1 MTYQE
6 AIQFLHGLGQF
17 SMRLGLERTVQLAA
31 ELGSPQERLRFIH
44 VAGTNG
50 KGSTCAFLESMYRAS
65 GLKVGLFTS
74 PHLVHFG
81 ERIQINRRL
90 LPEAAVVDLLNRI
103 RPALTKLSEPD
114 HPTFFEVVTLM
125 ALLHFADERCDV
137 VVWETGLGG
146 RLDATNIVTPLA
158 SVITRIGLDHQQWLG
173 DTVAKIAAEKAG
185 IIKPAIPCVSAPQQ
199 PEVELVLREVCR
211 LKSAP
216 LRLLT
221 TETAESPGLHGVQLP
236 LPGPHQR
243 QNASV
248 ALATVETLNHQLPV
262 SLAARK
268 QGLEQTTWPGRFQR
282 VASPRTIHILD
293 GAHNADGAQ
302 VLRDTLESEY
312 PGQQAVFVLGVLKD
326 KAWETMIEV
335 LLPLMKRLVLVRV
348 DSNRTATPDELEPFC
363 RSRAP
368 QLRIEKADTVA
379 AALRSTRDAELS
391 VIAGSLYLV
400 GQALELLQPAE
411 GPSLPERALNEW
423 APKS

>member
-17 SMRLGLERTVQLAA
+17 SMRLGLERTVQLAT

-81 ERIQINRRL
+81 ERIQINRQL

-158 SVITRIGLDHQQWLG
+158 SVLTRIGLDHQQWLG
-173 DTVAKIAAEKAG
+173 DTLARIAAEKAG
-185 IIKPAIPCVSAPQQ
+185 IIKPGIPCVSAPQQ

-216 LRLLT
+216 LRLLS

-262 SLAARK
+262 SLASRK
-268 QGLEQTTWPGRFQR
+268 QGLEHTTWPGRFQR
-282 VASPRTIHILD
+282 IAPPQTIHILD

-302 VLRDTLESEY
+302 VLRETLEAEY
-312 PGQQAVFVLGVLKD
+312 AGQRAVFVLGVLKD
-326 KAWETMIEV
+326 KSWETMIDI
-335 LLPLMKRLVLVRV
+335 LLPVMERLVLVRV

-368 QLRIEKADTVA
+368 QLSIDKADTVA
-379 AALRSTRDAELS
+379 EALQLTRDARLC

-411 GPSLPERALNEW
+411 GTSLPERALNEW